1 MAVKAE
7 IRVSVR
13 SLVEFILR
21 SGNIDNRKA
30 AMPENAML
38 EGGRIHRMIQ
48 RRMGAD
54 YHAEVPLKYRYE
66 TENYV
71 IIVEGRADGI
81 IVGEDS
87 LQAESIFLTDKDGEE
102 PPKTEYTVT
111 VDEIKGTYKEL
122 TKLKKPIGV
131 HLAQAKCYASIYAK
145 ENELESIRVRMTYC
159 NIDTEQIKYFHYDY
173 MFSELEDWFGNV
185 MEQYRKWAEF
195 QFQWRKARQ
204 ESIRKL
210 QFPFAYRDGQK
221 NLVTYVYQTIYH
233 KRKLFIEAPTG
244 VGKTLSTVFP
254 AVKAIGEEKGER
266 IFYLTAKTIT
276 RTVAENSFHILQQQ
290 GLKFKTVTLT
300 AKDKICFMEEAE
312 CNPDACPYAKGHYD
326 RVNDAIY
333 DLLTNL
339 DNFSREKVEDYARK
353 YTVCPFEMCLDMSLF
368 SDAVICDYNYVFD
381 PHAYLRR
388 FFAEN
393 VKGEYI
399 FLIDEAHNL
408 VERGREMYSAVMCK
422 EDFLQ
427 LKRTVKGLDGKMEQR
442 LDKCNRELL
451 ALKRECE
458 TYRIEE
464 YIDPFVMALRR
475 LYSAME
481 AYLEEHDGQDVF
493 HTKEI
498 RNEVLD
504 FYFEVS
510 HFLDMYEKM
519 DENYVTYS
527 EMREDGSFIL
537 KLYCVNPSL
546 NLLECMRKGRSTIL
560 FSATLLPIGYYKALL
575 GAEEGDY
582 EVYAQPVFDSR
593 RKKLLIGSDV
603 TSKYSRRTEAE
614 YERIA
619 SYIYEIVKSRYGNYL
634 VFFPSHAFLQ
644 QIYDIFMEHFA
655 QRGEIECIVQEDNMD
670 ERAREEFLQRFAVPN
685 NVLPIGKKEGDVVL
699 GDVVLGDA
707 VLEDAVL
714 SCSDI
719 REEKCLLGFCVL
731 GGIFSE
737 GIDLKNDCLIGAVIV
752 GTGLPQVCNEREIL
766 KNYFDGA
773 GENGFDYAYRYP
785 GMNKVLQAAG
795 RVIRT
800 AEDVGVVALLDERFL
815 TRSYRQMFP
824 KEWNE
829 FETVTADRVAK
840 RVERFWDEWL

>member
-66 TENYV
+66 TENYA

-131 HLAQAKCYASIYAK
+131 HLAQAKCYAYIYAK

-221 NLVTYVYQTIYH
+221 NLATYVYQTIYH

-475 LYSAME
+475 LYSTME

-619 SYIYEIVKSRYGNYL
+619 FYIYEIVKSRYGNYL

-699 GDVVLGDA
+699 GD
-707 VLEDAVL
+707 AVL

-737 GIDLKNDCLIGAVIV
+737 GIDLKNDSLIGAVIV